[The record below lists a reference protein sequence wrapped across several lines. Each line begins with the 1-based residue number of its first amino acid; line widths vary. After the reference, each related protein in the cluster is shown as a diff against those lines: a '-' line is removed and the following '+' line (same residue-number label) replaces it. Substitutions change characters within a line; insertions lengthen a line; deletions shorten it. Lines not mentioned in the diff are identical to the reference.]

1 MHRETTQQTST
12 SQDTSDK
19 KRSDRPEDY
28 EDRCLAGS
36 NATQV
41 QNAVENCR
49 VDHECTCVR
58 RGGGGLPSKAHSLLR
73 KYVSLLNQT
82 ATGR

>member
-19 KRSDRPEDY
+19 KRSDQPEDY

-41 QNAVENCR
+41 QNAVEKCR

-58 RGGGGLPSKAHSLLR
+58 LPPKAHSLLR
-73 KYVSLLNQT
+73 KYVSFLNQT